1 MSEASGLAGVRLA
14 PEVSSRVAVG
24 LGWFAELDASAE
36 NPFWSEMEELAAH
49 DRAEHAGLL
58 PSQIAGLEPARRL
71 YRSFGID
78 PTRTRPS
85 SEALLRRVL
94 QGKDLYRINRLVDA
108 VNCASLELL
117 LPIGLY
123 DGDAL
128 QGEIVIRQGASG
140 ESFEGIRRGEIHLE
154 GRLVVADAA
163 GACGSPT
170 ADSARTAVTADT
182 TRALAVVFA
191 PAGTPRGDLEDGVS
205 RLAARIERWCSGH
218 TEKLSVLGAS

>member
-1 MSEASGLAGVRLA
+1 MSEADDAAGVRLDA
-14 PEVSSRVAVG
+14 EIVSRVAVG
-24 LGWFAELDASAE
+24 LGWFADLDASE
-36 NPFWSEMEELAAH
+36 KNPFWSEMEALAEH
-49 DRAEHAGLL
+49 YRAEHAGLL
-58 PSQIAGLEPARRL
+58 PSQIEGLEPARRL
-71 YRSFGID
+71 YRSFGVD

-123 DGDAL
+123 DRDAL
-128 QGEIVIRQGASG
+128 RGDVVIRQGAPA
-140 ESFEGIRRGEIHLE
+140 EAFEGIRRGEIHLE

-191 PAGTPRGDLEDGVS
+191 PAGTPRSDLEDGVS
-205 RLAARIERWCSGH
+205 RLAARIERWCSGR
-218 TEKLSVLGAS
+218 TEKLSVLDGS

>member
-1 MSEASGLAGVRLA
+1 MSEARDLGGVHLDPQVA
-14 PEVSSRVAVG
+14 SRVAVG
-24 LGWFAELDASAE
+24 LGWFAELDASAQ
-36 NPFWSEMEELAAH
+36 NPFWNEMEELAAH
-49 DRAEHAGLL
+49 YRAEHAGLL
-58 PSQIAGLEPARRL
+58 PSQIAGLEPARHL
-71 YRSFGID
+71 YRSFGVD

-123 DGDAL
+123 DREAL
-128 QGEIVIRQGASG
+128 QGDIVIRQGAPG
-140 ESFEGIRRGEIHLE
+140 EAFEGIRRGEIHLE

-182 TRALAVVFA
+182 TDALAVVFA
-191 PAGTPRGDLEDGVS
+191 PAGTSQGDLEDGAS
-205 RLAARIERWCSGH
+205 RLAARIERWCSGR
-218 TEKLSVLGAS
+218 TEKLSVLGGS